1 MRIDNL
7 HKLHKR
13 AKNKISGRKP
23 ARPPNKVILIVC
35 EGEKTEKNYF
45 QRLKEYLNLLNIS
58 IEILPSPHP
67 TPLQVVKYAKQK
79 AKEVSEYDEIYCVFD
94 RDTHSDFNEALA
106 KAKNMKLKNATP
118 EVIVSDHCF
127 EFWILLH
134 FTKIM
139 PTLSTNQSPCNAL
152 QKYKT
157 FKQYLPNYDKSNY
170 DFDDIVANRLKTAIE
185 NANEINE
192 TNLPTRQTPYTE
204 VVRLVENLQKLV

>member
-1 MRIDNL
+1 MGTD
-7 HKLHKR
+7 KLHKR
-13 AKNKISGRKP
+13 AKNKISRRKP
-23 ARPPNKVILIVC
+23 TRPPNKVILIVC
-35 EGEKTEKNYF
+35 EGKKTEKNYF
-45 QRLKEYLNLLNIS
+45 QRLKEYLNLISVS
-58 IEILPSPHP
+58 IEILSSRHP
-67 TPLQVVKYAKQK
+67 TPLQVIGYAEQK

-94 RDTHSDFNEALA
+94 RDTHKDFDKALDEA
-106 KAKNMKLKNATP
+106 KKIKLKNTIF
-118 EVIVSDHCF
+118 EIIVSDPCF

-134 FTKIM
+134 FAKI
-139 PTLSTNQSPCNAL
+139 TRNFSTNQSPCNAL

-185 NANEINE
+185 NANEINK